1 MLRRLPLP
9 RGPYVF
15 QYGGGISENE
25 KTRGTRLEFNY
36 TGPTRWMFWKNNL
49 AAVTSC
55 DNDWLPVLIL
65 CNDARPL
72 VKAEQ
77 SLLVKDIN
85 ELFKQ

>member
-1 MLRRLPLP
+1 
-9 RGPYVF
+9 
-15 QYGGGISENE
+15 
-25 KTRGTRLEFNY
+25 
-36 TGPTRWMFWKNNL
+36 MFWKNNL

-85 ELFKQ
+85 ELSKQLQRKSLDMYFIKSLHYFIRD

>member
-1 MLRRLPLP
+1 MDVL
-9 RGPYVF
+9 
-15 QYGGGISENE
+15 E
-25 KTRGTRLEFNY
+25 KQ
-36 TGPTRWMFWKNNL
+36 L

-85 ELFKQ
+85 EFFKQ

>member
-1 MLRRLPLP
+1 
-9 RGPYVF
+9 
-15 QYGGGISENE
+15 
-25 KTRGTRLEFNY
+25 
-36 TGPTRWMFWKNNL
+36 MFWKNNL

-65 CNDARPL
+65 CNDAWPL

-85 ELFKQ
+85 ELSKQLQRKSLDMYFIKRLHYFIRD

>member
-1 MLRRLPLP
+1 MDVL
-9 RGPYVF
+9 
-15 QYGGGISENE
+15 E
-25 KTRGTRLEFNY
+25 KQ
-36 TGPTRWMFWKNNL
+36 L

>member
-1 MLRRLPLP
+1 
-9 RGPYVF
+9 
-15 QYGGGISENE
+15 
-25 KTRGTRLEFNY
+25 
-36 TGPTRWMFWKNNL
+36 MFWKNNL
-49 AAVTSC
+49 AAVTSR

-85 ELFKQ
+85 ELSKQLQRKSLDMYFIKRLHYFIRD